1 MLTVPTNVSDFFF
14 TLSMYHLSHPLL
26 IYTTL
31 VILMFVGYVNS
42 FNSQRVLMAI
52 KYNAIF
58 TYMIVSYSGM
68 MPNDNGICHHTTM
81 NQRLVS

>member
-1 MLTVPTNVSDFFF
+1 MTVPTNVSDFFF

-31 VILMFVGYVNS
+31 DIMMFVGYVNS
-42 FNSQRVLMAI
+42 FNSQRVLMTIILAVT

-58 TYMIVSYSGM
+58 TYMIVS
-68 MPNDNGICHHTTM
+68 
-81 NQRLVS
+81 